1 MHLAKPVKLP
11 VKGQVLENAEDADQE
26 AKNHS
31 EPNKAAPVLNCAENL
46 DGEKEEDQ
54 VGDKK
59 QEFHPRAIGRRGVTK
74 KPLAAND
81 QGKSSQRRE
90 KRRKNNLFFMR
101 EIDP

>member
-59 QEFHPRAIGRRGVTK
+59 QEFHPCAIGRRGVTK

-81 QGKSSQRRE
+81 QGKSSQRRGEGGE
-90 KRRKNNLFFMR
+90 KQDFF
-101 EIDP
+101 IAG